1 MKGRRLTVE
10 PLRPE
15 DPSEIGGYP
24 LIARIGAGG
33 MGQVYLGLTGA
44 GRHIALK
51 VIREDFEG
59 PQALARFRR
68 EVATVERVRSRF
80 AAAMVGAG
88 LDAPPYWLA
97 TEYVPGPTLRQAV
110 AENGPLPPDTCV
122 RLLAALAQGL
132 LEIHRHGVQHRDLKP
147 GNVILAPDGPRL
159 IDFGIARGE
168 GQTQITQTGAW
179 NGTPGYV
186 APEVVREQEPVPASD
201 VFSLAGTIAYAATGR
216 PPFGGG
222 RIEAIIHRTLS
233 GDIDLDGADPRVAE
247 LVRLCAEKE
256 PGSRISLE
264 RLLEIA
270 ASTAA
275 LADDPAY
282 RRIVGVPQPAPASV
296 ADAAASGLVP
306 PNRTRTTVT
315 GGGTRLRS
323 RAAVIA
329 AGAGVV
335 AVVLGGA
342 FVARSVLNGDEGG
355 NRANGARGGQS
366 PDGGG
371 GPATTPGGSPAGQT
385 RDPGGPP
392 PDEVQVRL
400 PTKEFQAVGY
410 SPRDGVCLPLP
421 TAEDRALSGQMQ
433 VSAPRTPVTG
443 ATVKFGM
450 RFKYEWPENYYVT
463 AQVRPPGP
471 HGSAGPGWVYSKPRL
486 LPSDGTWL
494 DFTFPADFRWDGS
507 GAGADTRLRP
517 GTWTVVWMHVHSS
530 GDAYY
535 IGCDG
540 FTAR

>member
-1 MKGRRLTVE
+1 ME

-15 DPSEIGGYP
+15 DPAEIGGYP

-33 MGQVYLGLTGA
+33 MGQVYLGLTGG
-44 GRHIALK
+44 GRHVALK

-88 LDAPPYWLA
+88 LDAPPHWLA

-110 AENGPLPPDTCV
+110 AEHGPLPPDTCL

-132 LEIHRHGVQHRDLKP
+132 QEIHRHGVQHRDLKP

-186 APEVVREQEPVPASD
+186 APEVVREQEPMPASD

-222 RIEAIIHRTLS
+222 RIEAIIHRTLN
-233 GDIDLDGADPRVAE
+233 GDIDLDGADQRVAE

-256 PGSRISLE
+256 PGSRVSLG
-264 RLLEIA
+264 RLLEMA
-270 ASTAA
+270 ASTVA

-282 RRIVGVPQPAPASV
+282 RSLVGVPPSMPVSV

-306 PNRTRTTVT
+306 PDRTRTVP
-315 GGGTRLRS
+315 GRGTPLRS

-342 FVARSVLNGDEGG
+342 FGARALFNGDDGG
-355 NRANGARGGQS
+355 N
-366 PDGGG
+366 GGG
-371 GPATTPGGSPAGQT
+371 TGGSGGGSKAQAGQGPNNGPATKAGRSPAGRT
-385 RDPGGPP
+385 PGPNGRP
-392 PDEVQVRL
+392 PDLYFVRY
-400 PTKEFQAVGY
+400 PTADFHEATF
-410 SPRDGVCLPLP
+410 SPKDHACLPAARP
-421 TAEDRALSGQMQ
+421 EDPKVAARTQT
-433 VSAPRTPVTG
+433 SAPREPVTKG
-443 ATVKFGM
+443 PVKIGM
-450 RFKYEWPENYYVT
+450 RFKFDPPPNYHVS
-463 AQVRPPGP
+463 AEIRPPGP
-471 HGSAGPGWVYSKPRL
+471 YGSAGRPEIPSKPAL
-486 LPSDGTWL
+486 LAGTDWKE
-494 DFTFPADFRWDGS
+494 FTFPKDFRWS
-507 GAGADTRLRP
+507 GAYTELLP
-517 GTWTVVWMHVHSS
+517 GVFTVVWLHVHPN

-540 FTAR
+540 FTFK